1 MTKLPGW
8 PLRFSPLRRASLAAA
23 LLLLI
28 ATMLTQAMM
37 TYLWAIYFNNGALQ
51 GAAQMHWYSRPVD
64 YYGQMPA
71 RVGDVDGEAVV
82 RVLQG
87 SFVAA
92 GAELVLVGDAAAL
105 VRQSPDLRDAAV
117 LLPIQVTDGL

>member
-1 MTKLPGW
+1 MQWGPRSSPVSLPVAWVSQLKVGGQS
-8 PLRFSPLRRASLAAA
+8 FSP
-23 LLLLI
+23 
-28 ATMLTQAMM
+28 
-37 TYLWAIYFNNGALQ
+37 LQ

>member
-1 MTKLPGW
+1 MIDTAAVLKSSEEQMSKAVAHLDNE
-8 PLRFSPLRRASLAAA
+8 LQKIRA
-23 LLLLI
+23 
-28 ATMLTQAMM
+28 
-37 TYLWAIYFNNGALQ
+37 
-51 GAAQMHWYSRPVD
+51 GAANPGMLESVRVD